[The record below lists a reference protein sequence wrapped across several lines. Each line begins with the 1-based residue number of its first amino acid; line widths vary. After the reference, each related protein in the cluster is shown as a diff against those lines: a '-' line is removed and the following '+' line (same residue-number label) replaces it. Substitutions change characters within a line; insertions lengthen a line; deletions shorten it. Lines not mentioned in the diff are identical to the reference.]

1 MAIIESLPLC
11 IALALSSGLC
21 QTLSTACT
29 AYPAYLDRIVNEN
42 DETDSSSMAGGK
54 EEVEI
59 FDDDSEA
66 FADDYKY
73 SSRSGQAEDA
83 PVETGNLSLE
93 QKAKKVSKRKWV
105 LAYVANTTFAI
116 IGGTVTLFGSW
127 YGPVSLFS
135 PLKQV
140 SQILS
145 NTIMFSYILKTE
157 TKPSKE
163 TNVGNLMIAIAT
175 FSLVF
180 VGTQVNEEPINPKDV
195 VDSEVK
201 IVFGGVL
208 LCITLLITFP
218 YQFILGFTNLP
229 CLTERVNF
237 VLLLVTECV
246 HAVVSTSA
254 SKLVPLLKGEWMLFS
269 FVIALMV
276 ITIFTV
282 WYSALL
288 RSTFISSQTVYVPL
302 MLSVN
307 VVLNAI
313 MGLIIWDDRIQ
324 NLGGYACTYLFLILG
339 VYLMAISTDYNMG
352 SEKGDK
358 KMKSHINP
366 IDINENAVSSLAS
379 LGDERSIMLRDSM
392 IRRRKVVT
400 ISPKLSPQLSPQP
413 SVVEA
418 LSPIPENISPQR
430 VSRFHFEDINEV
442 PSMEKIGRNSEK
454 SSLASD
460 VYEDE
465 YLSNNQE
472 SHSKGSAVSIGEFI
486 SNTISNTFSGKGSIS
501 SPSRTGAVVK
511 SDVKTDSS
519 IHHA

>member
-42 DETDSSSMAGGK
+42 DETDSSSMADKDK
-54 EEVEI
+54 EEIQI
-59 FDDDSEA
+59 FDDDSES
-66 FADDYKY
+66 FADDFKY
-73 SSRSGQAEDA
+73 SSRSDLTEDA
-83 PVETGNLSLE
+83 PVETGNMSLE
-93 QKAKKVSKRKWV
+93 QKAKKVSRRKWV

-135 PLKQV
+135 PVKQV

-157 TKPSKE
+157 TLPSKE

-175 FSLVF
+175 ISLVF
-180 VGTQVNEEPINPKDV
+180 VGTEVNEEPINPADV
-195 VDSEVK
+195 VDSDVK

-208 LCITLLITFP
+208 LCITILITFP

-254 SKLVPLLKGEWMLFS
+254 SKLVPLLKGQWMLFS

-352 SEKGDK
+352 SEKGGK
-358 KMKSHINP
+358 KVKSHINP

-379 LGDERSIMLRDSM
+379 LGDERSIMLRDS
-392 IRRRKVVT
+392 IIWRRKVVT
-400 ISPKLSPQLSPQP
+400 LSPKLSQRP
-413 SVVEA
+413 SVVA
-418 LSPIPENISPQR
+418 PLTPIPEKGSPEK
-430 VSRFHFEDINEV
+430 VSRFHFDDIIEV
-442 PSMEKIGRNSEK
+442 PNIQRIEKNYEK
-454 SSLASD
+454 SNSD
-460 VYEDE
+460 SDIYEDE
-465 YLSNNQE
+465 YLSNNHE
-472 SHSKGSAVSIGEFI
+472 NASRGSLSIGTFL
-486 SNTISNTFSGKGSIS
+486 SNTLSNPFSAKESTS
-501 SPSRTGAVVK
+501 SPARSGTIDSGAR
-511 SDVKTDSS
+511 SGTIDSGVY
-519 IHHA
+519 HA

>member
-1 MAIIESLPLC
+1 MA
-11 IALALSSGLC
+11 
-21 QTLSTACT
+21 
-29 AYPAYLDRIVNEN
+29 D
-42 DETDSSSMAGGK
+42 K
-54 EEVEI
+54 EEI
-59 FDDDSEA
+59 QNFDDDDSES
-66 FADDYKY
+66 FADDFKF
-73 SSRSGQAEDA
+73 SARSESTEDG
-83 PVETGNLSLE
+83 PIETGNLSLE
-93 QKAKKVSKRKWV
+93 QRAKKVSRRKWV

-135 PLKQV
+135 PVKQV

-157 TKPSKE
+157 TLPSKE

-175 FSLVF
+175 ISLVF
-180 VGTQVNEEPINPKDV
+180 VGTQVNEEAINPADV

-352 SEKGDK
+352 SEKGGK
-358 KMKSHINP
+358 KVKSHINP

-400 ISPKLSPQLSPQP
+400 YSPRLSPKP

-418 LSPIPENISPQR
+418 LSPIPEKGSPER
-430 VSRFHFEDINEV
+430 ESKFHFDDI
-442 PSMEKIGRNSEK
+442 
-454 SSLASD
+454 SD
-460 VYEDE
+460 VPTSQKITKHSERSNSDSDIYEDE
-465 YLSNNQE
+465 YLSTNQE
-472 SHSKGSAVSIGEFI
+472 KASQGSVVSIGTFL
-486 SNTISNTFSGKGSIS
+486 SNTISNPFSPKGSTS
-501 SPSRTGAVVK
+501 SPERSGTI
-511 SDVKTDSS
+511 VKTGPG
-519 IHHA
+519 ICHA